1 MTLPSIAAFFVVLLG
16 VLHFV
21 SFKLKEIQRRKAGR

>member
-1 MTLPSIAAFFVVLLG
+1 MTLPSVAAFFVTLAA

-21 SFKLKEIQRRKAGR
+21 SFKLKEIERRKAGR